1 MAGVC
6 VYIHS
11 PPTPHTTPHH
21 PFISNS
27 HNRLTRL
34 EGLAHLPN
42 LRTLNVAR
50 NHLRDD
56 YDDDDPPGEE
66 GGKKEGD
73 WGIAHLAACP
83 ALTNVDLRYRSL

>member
-1 MAGVC
+1 MWLLFVFSC
-6 VYIHS
+6 TH
-11 PPTPHTTPHH
+11 PTPTTH
-21 PFISNS
+21 S

-42 LRTLNVAR
+42 LRTLNAAR

-56 YDDDDPPGEE
+56 YDYDDDPPPGEE
-66 GGKKEGD
+66 GGEKEGD

-83 ALTNVDLRYRSL
+83 ALTNVDLR